1 MLEAMTHIWQEQ
13 MKLKLILPLP
23 VSVNALYVNQTYYD
37 PKKKTHVPTGK
48 RILSP
53 KGRKAK
59 KQIQS
64 ATRKQLKGQEWD
76 YEYTRF
82 NYLYQD
88 MVVYFNR
95 MGRDSDNL
103 LKCLN
108 DSLKSIAYHND
119 DKILTR
125 IQKVMVDSNNPR
137 IEIELHPV
145 EFKGIFHDK
154 AEADRFQEICE
165 GCSHYRKGRCSI
177 LVESL
182 EGRVREEIHDVEK
195 RRVCMK
201 YTKRKGE

>member
-1 MLEAMTHIWQEQ
+1 MTYIWQEQ

-23 VSVNALYVNQTYYD
+23 VSINALYVNQTYFD
-37 PKKKTHVPTGK
+37 PKKKEHVPTGK

-59 KQIQS
+59 KEIQI
-64 ATRKQLKGQEWD
+64 ATRKQMKGQEWD
-76 YEYTRF
+76 YEYTKT

-108 DSLKSIAYHND
+108 DSLKEIAYYND

-125 IQKVMVDSNNPR
+125 TQKVMVDSNNPR

-145 EFKGIFHDK
+145 SFKGIFHDK
-154 AEADRFQEICE
+154 DEAIRFEEICK

-177 LVESL
+177 LIESL

-201 YTKRKGE
+201 YRERST

>member
-1 MLEAMTHIWQEQ
+1 MTNDWQEQ

-23 VSVNALYVNQTYYD
+23 VSVNALYVNQTFYD
-37 PKKKTHVPTGK
+37 PKKRTHVLTGK

-59 KQIQS
+59 KDIQI
-64 ATRKQLKGQEWD
+64 ACKKQMKGQEWD
-76 YEYTRF
+76 YDYTQTH
-82 NYLYQD
+82 YLYQD

-108 DSLKSIAYHND
+108 DSLKGLAYYND

-125 IQKVMVDSNNPR
+125 TQKVMVDSVNPR

-145 EFKGIFHDK
+145 EFKGIFHDQ
-154 AEADRFQEICE
+154 AEADMFESICVK
-165 GCSHYRKGRCSI
+165 CSHYRNARCSI
-177 LVESL
+177 LVESM

-201 YTKRKGE
+201 YKEKASKE